1 MSDQPPPGAV
11 PGEPDDAAR
20 PTDGVAGRPDPTAPL
35 PADPTAPLPVDPT
48 APQPTAPQ
56 PTAPQPTVFPPTG
69 VLPGNPSAPSGFPP
83 GYPPYQG
90 QPPGQPYGVY
100 PPGQPYGVYP
110 PDQPH
115 GGQPHGGQPYGGQ
128 PHGGQPYG
136 AYPSGQPYGGQPYG
150 AYPPGQ
156 PYGDPL
162 RGAVPPYGPGW
173 PGGAAWDPQD
183 PLVNPPNG
191 GLEGWWNRGLA
202 ALRRSW
208 RVLTLVLLVTQGVP
222 ALAISVLS
230 LVLLPTDGLATA
242 TAPSADGQVPLPD
255 GFFTDLAL
263 FGAVIGLGSLLFG
276 LLQAAGWAAGSWA
289 VTRQA
294 LGEAVTVGGAL
305 RYGFRRALGLWG
317 WTLLAG
323 LLMAVGFCFCFL
335 PGIYLAFALSLVT
348 PIYLY
353 ERENPIGRSFRMFH
367 DRLGMVLGRI
377 SLVGVVVILF
387 SVVTSVVENIATSA
401 AGPDPFASPA
411 TAAGLFVALVVA
423 ALLSVPAYLVQQV
436 GLVVTYAEQRGQEGP
451 VNTARLA
458 GELG

>member
-1 MSDQPPPGAV
+1 MSDQPPPGAD
-11 PGEPDDAAR
+11 PGEPDDAGR
-20 PTDGVAGRPDPTAPL
+20 PADREAGRSDPTAPL
-35 PADPTAPLPVDPT
+35 PADPTAPPPVD
-48 APQPTAPQ
+48 

-90 QPPGQPYGVY
+90 QPPGPPYGGY
-100 PPGQPYGVYP
+100 PPGQPYGGYP
-110 PDQPH
+110 P
-115 GGQPHGGQPYGGQ
+115 GQPYGGY
-128 PHGGQPYG
+128 PPGQPYG
-136 AYPSGQPYGGQPYG
+136 AYPPGDQPYGAYPPGQPYG

-162 RGAVPPYGPGW
+162 GAAVPPYGPGW
-173 PGGAAWDPQD
+173 PGGAPWDPHD

-208 RVLTLVLLVTQGVP
+208 RVLVLVLVVTQVLP

-230 LVLLPTDGLATA
+230 VVLLPADELA
-242 TAPSADGQVPLPD
+242 TAPSADGQVALPD

-276 LLQAAGWAAGSWA
+276 LLQAAGWAAGTWA

-294 LGEAVTVGGAL
+294 LGEAVTAGGAL

-317 WTLLAG
+317 WTLLTG
-323 LLMAVGFCFCFL
+323 LLMAVGFCFCIL

-377 SLVGVVVILF
+377 SLVGIVVILF
-387 SVVTSVVENIATSA
+387 SVVTSVVEEIATSA
-401 AGPDPFASPA
+401 AGTDPFASPA
-411 TAAGLFVALVVA
+411 AAAGLFVALVVA

-451 VNTARLA
+451 VNSARLA